1 MMKNYVQAMAAYGA
15 VMTFWTWIAFREQ
28 SFTYVM
34 AMSVFICLALAIIQ
48 QTEPRE

>member
-15 VMTFWTWIAFREQ
+15 VMCGWTVWAFRDQ

-34 AMSVFICLALAIIQ
+34 AMSVFIGLALAIIQ
-48 QTEPRE
+48 HTEPRE